1 MPKYPNLE
9 CYFCEN
15 KDIYIPNM
23 GISTGMSGEDYSFC
37 ENCIK
42 SLSADEFWRKV
53 IEKFGFAY
61 PPTLTKEAIEE
72 LNLPEEIE
80 YLPFESTPPLIS
92 WELLERRKMSNAL
105 RYEILKRDGFKCK
118 LCGATKE
125 DDKLNI
131 DHIKPISKG
140 GKTIKENLRTLCQR
154 CNFGKGS
161 KAE

>member
-1 MPKYPNLE
+1 MPKYPTLN
-9 CYFCEN
+9 CFFCEN
-15 KDIYIPNM
+15 EDIYIPQM
-23 GISTGMSGEDYSFC
+23 GIATGMSGDDYSFC

-42 SLSADEFWRKV
+42 SLSADEFWRRI
-53 IEKFGFAY
+53 IEKLGFAY
-61 PPTLTKEAIEE
+61 PPTLTKEIIEE
-72 LNLPEEIE
+72 LNHPEEIE
-80 YLPFESTPPLIS
+80 YFPYAPASNKNS
-92 WELLERRKMSNAL
+92 RELLERRKMSNAL

-118 LCGATKE
+118 LCGATRE

-154 CNFGKGS
+154 CNSGKGS